1 MRCRHILLALA
12 VAIPV
17 SAQSQAAPR
26 RSGVERFDTA
36 GLPTAAA
43 STLEKEI
50 FTLIRYHR
58 RGDLRD
64 AARIHLKLAEYYKE
78 RGEAA
83 RADDCSKAAAEA
95 WEAAESGVRTSAG
108 TPGQPPFVTT
118 RTFRQNFAYA
128 DEELG
133 ATHKWEFFDDGTYAH
148 SLTTPA
154 GMASPPP
161 TELGFYAVLDGQIR
175 LWQTRPA
182 LDRTV
187 PFELLGEGG
196 KGGAVLDGIRMR
208 AVR

>member
-1 MRCRHILLALA
+1 MRYRHLLLALA
-12 VAIPV
+12 FAIP
-17 SAQSQAAPR
+17 ALAHTQATPPK
-26 RSGVERFDTA
+26 SGMERFDVA
-36 GLPTAAA
+36 GLPTTAS

-64 AARIHLKLAEYYKE
+64 ATRIHLKLAEYYKE

-83 RADDCSKAAAEA
+83 RADDCTKMANEA
-95 WEAAESGVRTSAG
+95 WEAAEKGLRVSAG
-108 TPGQPPFVTT
+108 APGTPPFEPAG
-118 RTFRQNFAYA
+118 TFRMNFAYA

-133 ATHKWEFFDDGTYAH
+133 ATHRWEFFDDGTFAH

-154 GMASPPP
+154 GQTSPPP
-161 TELGFYAVLDGQIR
+161 TELGWYSIQAGQIR
-175 LWQTRPA
+175 LWQARPA

-187 PFELLGEGG
+187 TFELLGEGG
-196 KGGAVLDGIRMR
+196 RNGAVMEGVRMR

>member
-1 MRCRHILLALA
+1 MRCRHILFALA
-12 VAIPV
+12 VAIPAG
-17 SAQSQAAPR
+17 AQSQAAPR
-26 RSGVERFDTA
+26 AAGVERFDTA
-36 GLPTAAA
+36 GLPSNAAGA
-43 STLEKEI
+43 LEKEI

-64 AARIHLKLAEYYKE
+64 ATRIHLKLAEYYKE
-78 RGEAA
+78 RGETA
-83 RADDCSKAAAEA
+83 RADDCSKQAAEA
-95 WEAAESGVRTSAG
+95 WEAAEKGLRISAG
-108 TPGQPPFVTT
+108 TQGTPPFETA

-133 ATHKWEFFDDGTYAH
+133 ATHKWEFFEDGTYAH

-154 GMASPPP
+154 GQSTPPP

-187 PFELLGEGG
+187 PFELLGSGG